1 MIAQLTGKAD
11 VIDTLADQT
20 PDDLVGDDPSE
31 PQTQHIRV
39 RQVIGVLAFAF
50 SDANGTQQ
58 TEVNSVLLDKNSET
72 DDDFTSWANT
82 FTDVK
87 KAFADQVVHGASTS
101 SSLVRRDAS

>member
-1 MIAQLTGKAD
+1 MLT
-11 VIDTLADQT
+11 
-20 PDDLVGDDPSE
+20 
-31 PQTQHIRV
+31 
-39 RQVIGVLAFAF
+39 FAF

-87 KAFADQVVHGASTS
+87 KAFADHGARREHVVEP
-101 SSLVRRDAS
+101 VRRDASGPVDLRSPMWWGMRT